1 MPEMCVF
8 FLDVKSFEL
17 ACFHELKHCILKAQ
31 HTNGVVQLRSHGWFV
46 YSIAEEFPLVFYCH
60 IQAVLLPEG
69 FHNTTNNSNRH
80 PFFCPDKYGDLQ
92 LKAAKAEQARHP
104 RAVGLFSADMSDTV
118 PP

>member
-31 HTNGVVQLRSHGWFV
+31 HTNGVVQLRSH
-46 YSIAEEFPLVFYCH
+46 IAEEFPLFPTATSRQCCFH
-60 IQAVLLPEG
+60 KGSTTLPQLKS
-69 FHNTTNNSNRH
+69 TSIS
-80 PFFCPDKYGDLQ
+80 CPDKYGDLQ
-92 LKAAKAEQARHP
+92 LKAAKAEQADIQEPWKIWSVLTCRTH
-104 RAVGLFSADMSDTV
+104 V

>member
-46 YSIAEEFPLVFYCH
+46 YSIAEEFPLVF
-60 IQAVLLPEG
+60 LLPHPG
-69 FHNTTNNSNRH
+69 SAASRRVPQHN
-80 PFFCPDKYGDLQ
+80 KQ
-92 LKAAKAEQARHP
+92 LKSTSIFLP
-104 RAVGLFSADMSDTV
+104 R
-118 PP
+118 